1 MSLPL
6 PTTPQEPRR
15 WVAVVGAGRIG
26 IAWSV
31 VFASAGLGVRVYEPL
46 PSVRSTTRAEVEA
59 LTTDLAAA
67 GLLDDPAALIVDR
80 VVVCATLD
88 EAVADVEHVQECL
101 VEDLAV
107 KRELFAELDRLTA
120 PDTVLASSTSTFMTS
135 LFAASLPGRE
145 RCLVV
150 HPANPPYFLRLAE
163 VVPAPFTA
171 SAVMARAQ
179 ELLRTVGLTPILLHR
194 EIEGF
199 AYNRIQAAV
208 LREAYCLVRDGIVD
222 PADIDTLV
230 RDGLGLRWSVIG
242 PFTTSEL
249 NTRGG
254 IRRHAQVLGPVY
266 ARMGAERSGE
276 NPWTPDTVEEVAQ
289 MLQERLPHGTWEE
302 NVRERDR
309 AMIRLAS
316 LLRDFSNPLAP
327 VTQDVLSQVGGDRA
341 AAGRAPAT

>member
-1 MSLPL
+1 MTLPL
-6 PTTPQEPRR
+6 PAPPRSPER
-15 WVAVVGAGRIG
+15 RVAVVGAGRIG

-31 VFASAGLGVRVYEPL
+31 VYASAGLGVRVYEPL
-46 PSVRSTTRAEVEA
+46 ASVRSTTRAEVQSLVTE
-59 LTTDLAAA
+59 LAA
-67 GLLDDPAALIVDR
+67 GDLLDDPTERILERIE
-80 VVVCATLD
+80 VCSTLA
-88 EAVADVEHVQECL
+88 EAVSDVEHVQECL
-101 VEDLAV
+101 VEDLGV
-107 KRELFAELDRLTA
+107 KQALFADLDRLTT

-135 LFAASLPGRE
+135 LFAAELPGRE

-163 VVPAPFTA
+163 VVPAPFT
-171 SAVMARAQ
+171 SPDVVERAQ
-179 ELLRTVGLTPILLHR
+179 ELLRTVRLTPILLRR

-208 LREAYCLVRDGIVD
+208 LREAYCLVRDGIVA

-230 RDGLGLRWSVIG
+230 RDGLGLRWSIIG

-266 ARMGAERSGE
+266 ARMGAERGGE
-276 NPWTPDTVEEVAQ
+276 NPWTPDAVEQVAG
-289 MLQERLPHGTWEE
+289 MVQEHLPHATWEE

-309 AMIRLAS
+309 AMIQLAS
-316 LLRDFSNPLAP
+316 LLRGFSNPL
-327 VTQDVLSQVGGDRA
+327 VQDEQDALPEVGRGRA
-341 AAGRAPAT
+341 AAGSV